1 MKSFLSHFL
10 DRVQPSESLVLGG
23 AALLVGLLAGAGVWL
38 FKRLIDL
45 SYVVM
50 FDGLGAALH
59 PLGAWTVVILPIAGG
74 LIVGA
79 MIHLLVGVERHHGVA
94 GIMEATALSGG
105 RLRYKRVPFKV
116 AAAALSIG
124 SGASVGPEDPSVQI
138 GANLG
143 SMFGQVLHL
152 SDERVRALVAA
163 GAAAGIAAAF
173 NAPIAGVFFA
183 LEIVLGELSGNALGV
198 IVLAA
203 VVSSV
208 FTQAVSGA
216 QPAFAVPAYAFNS
229 VWELPLYLGL
239 GLLAGPI
246 AALYIRSLY
255 AAQDIFQRLTL
266 PRWLRPAA
274 AGAVVGL
281 VGIFLPQIF
290 GVGYETIG
298 QILSGE
304 KLGVTLL
311 LTVLFAKLIL
321 TALSIGGGFPGGVF
335 APSLFIGAMLGAAYG
350 TAAAALFPSLKIAA
364 PAFAMV
370 GMAAALAGSVHS
382 PLTAILLLFEMTNDY
397 RIILPL
403 MFAVMVSLLISRRL
417 QPDSVY
423 TLGLARKGIR
433 IQRGRDVDVLEMV
446 TVGEVMQTDAPALR
460 ETDSI
465 AAASATFLQKRHHG
479 LPVLNA
485 ADELVG
491 VLTLQDLEA
500 SNADGAAR
508 TVGEIC
514 SRDLLTAHPDETIG
528 AALRR
533 MSARDIGRLPVVAKD
548 NPRHMLGLLRR
559 TDLVRAYDAALTQR
573 EAARHQVQQIRLDA
587 MTGRMAVDEFIIE
600 AGAPCAGKTI
610 VQARFPRG
618 CVIASLRRGRKTLI
632 PRGDTILL
640 AGDALTVVAEPDMKD
655 AVKRLVKKTL

>member
-1 MKSFLSHFL
+1 MKFFFSRWL
-10 DRVQPSESLVLGG
+10 DRFQPSESLILGG

-45 SYVVM
+45 AHWAA
-50 FDGLGAALH
+50 FDAAGAALH
-59 PLGAWTVVILPIAGG
+59 PLGAWTVMLLPIAGG
-74 LIVGA
+74 LIVGVL
-79 MIHLLVGVERHHGVA
+79 MYRLVGEERHHGVA

-105 RLRYKRVPFKV
+105 RLRYQRVPFKV
-116 AAAALSIG
+116 VAAALSIG

-143 SMFGQVLHL
+143 SLFGQVLHL

-198 IVLAA
+198 VVLAA

-208 FTQAVSGA
+208 FTQAVSGS

-229 VWELPLYLGL
+229 IWELPLYLGL
-239 GLLAGPI
+239 GLIAGPI
-246 AALYIRSLY
+246 AALYIRALY
-255 AAQDIFQRLTL
+255 AAQDGFKKLAL
-266 PRWLRPAA
+266 PRWLRPAI
-274 AGAVVGL
+274 AGGMVGL

-298 QILSGE
+298 QILGGE
-304 KLGVTLL
+304 KLSIALL
-311 LTVLFAKLIL
+311 LVILAAKLIL
-321 TALSIGGGFPGGVF
+321 TSVSIGGGFPGGVF
-335 APSLFIGAMLGAAYG
+335 APSLFIGAMLGSAYG
-350 TAAAALFPSLKIAA
+350 ASASALFPALRIAA

-370 GMAAALAGSVHS
+370 GMAAVLAGSVHS

-433 IQRGRDVDVLEMV
+433 IQRGRDVDVLETV
-446 TVGEVMQTDAPALR
+446 TVGEVMQTNPPILR
-460 ETDSI
+460 AETS
-465 AAASATFLQKRHHG
+465 AAEAVEIFLRQRHHG

-491 VLTLQDLEA
+491 VLTLQDLEK
-500 SNADGAAR
+500 SADGAAR
-508 TVGEIC
+508 AISEIC

-533 MSARDIGRLPVVAKD
+533 MSLRDIGRLPVVARD
-548 NPRHMLGLLRR
+548 HPRHLLGLLRR

-573 EAARHQVQQIRLDA
+573 ETARHQVQQIRLDA
-587 MTGRMAVDEFIIE
+587 MTGNMAVDEFIVE
-600 AGAPCAGKTI
+600 AGAPCDGQPI
-610 VQARFPRG
+610 VKADFPRG
-618 CVIASLRRGRKTLI
+618 CLIASLRRGRKTLV

-640 AGDALTVVAEPDMKD
+640 AGDALAIVCEPEMKN
-655 AVKRLVKKTL
+655 AVTTRVKKSL